1 MAAMLHYSHSSG
13 ISSVGRAPASQ
24 AGCRRFEPGIPLHFF
39 ACPFLSF
46 PALVP
51 IQTLP
56 PSLGYALRRPLSPSF
71 LPPAWGGRCCCLLLT
86 RPAGFPNAL
95 VPSSGHQAAFTEPSH
110 PLKPVFRRQT
120 KLLKILRAR
129 SGSCTVRCMQNIK
142 IPPFTA
148 DCSCDALGK
157 NMTHSERMG
166 PLDTRTTGLGIQ
178 PPRGHL
184 TLFNE
189 HNIYYRTLCPRRF
202 PRQWRDLERGSLSET
217 DTVAALATAR
227 ALLPTSAG

>member
-1 MAAMLHYSHSSG
+1 MSCG
-13 ISSVGRAPASQ
+13 GP
-24 AGCRRFEPGIPLHFF
+24 CPPL
-39 ACPFLSF
+39 
-46 PALVP
+46 
-51 IQTLP
+51 
-56 PSLGYALRRPLSPSF
+56 F

-95 VPSSGHQAAFTEPSH
+95 VPSSCHQAAFTEPSH
-110 PLKPVFRRQT
+110 PLEPVFRRQT

-142 IPPFTA
+142 ISPFTV

-157 NMTHSERMG
+157 NMTHSERMV
-166 PLDTRTTGLGIQ
+166 PLDAQIPGIVAQ

-217 DTVAALATAR
+217 DAAAALATAR
-227 ALLPTSAG
+227 ALLASSAG